1 MLNVRITASLVL
13 YKNEKVDVENI
24 CRLICGEIIHK
35 LYVIDNSPS
44 DELGTSISVIS
55 DKIVYLFNGTNLGYG
70 AAHNIGIKKAIEEKV
85 DYHVVIN
92 PDISFSKGIFK
103 SLAMYMGEN
112 HNCGLV
118 MPKVVYPNGD
128 IQYLCKLLPTPWD
141 LFGRRFLPLKK
152 YNRNRNYKYELIF
165 SGYDKIM
172 WVPSL
177 SGCFMFMRVDV
188 LRKIGGFDERFFMY
202 AEDLDLSRRIGTIS
216 DTIFNPNIIVM
227 HGYDKGSYK
236 SWKLLRFH
244 IFSVFKY
251 FNKWGWFFDSY
262 RKDINK
268 KCLDRKSVV

>member
-70 AAHNIGIKKAIEEKV
+70 AAYNIGIKKAIEEKV

-268 KCLDRKSVV
+268 KCLNYLENK

>member
-141 LFGRRFLPLKK
+141 LFGRRCLPLKK

-268 KCLDRKSVV
+268 KCLNYLENK

>member
-202 AEDLDLSRRIGTIS
+202 AEDWDLSRRIGTIS

-268 KCLDRKSVV
+268 KCLNYLENK

>member
-70 AAHNIGIKKAIEEKV
+70 AAHNIVIKKAIEEKV

-202 AEDLDLSRRIGTIS
+202 AEDLDLSRRIGTVS

-268 KCLDRKSVV
+268 KCVNYLENK

>member
-152 YNRNRNYKYELIF
+152 YNRKRNYKYELIF

-268 KCLDRKSVV
+268 KCLNYLENK

>member
-44 DELGTSISVIS
+44 DEHGTSISVIS

-202 AEDLDLSRRIGTIS
+202 AEDLDLSRRIGTVS

-268 KCLDRKSVV
+268 KCLNYLENK

>member
-202 AEDLDLSRRIGTIS
+202 AEDLDLSHRIGTIS

-268 KCLDRKSVV
+268 KCLNYLENK

>member
-92 PDISFSKGIFK
+92 PDISFSKGILK
-103 SLAMYMGEN
+103 SLAMYMDEN

-268 KCLDRKSVV
+268 KCLNYLENK

>member
-152 YNRNRNYKYELIF
+152 YNRNTNYKYELIF

-268 KCLDRKSVV
+268 KCLNYLENK

>member
-268 KCLDRKSVV
+268 KYLNYLENK

>member
-70 AAHNIGIKKAIEEKV
+70 AAHNIGIKKAIEE
-85 DYHVVIN
+85 N

-268 KCLDRKSVV
+268 KCLNYLGNLDYIYSG

>member
-236 SWKLLRFH
+236 AGSF
-244 IFSVFKY
+244 
-251 FNKWGWFFDSY
+251 
-262 RKDINK
+262 
-268 KCLDRKSVV
+268 

>member
-251 FNKWGWFFDSY
+251 FNKWGSFFDSY

-268 KCLDRKSVV
+268 KCLNYLENK

>member
-152 YNRNRNYKYELIF
+152 YNRNYKYELIF

-268 KCLDRKSVV
+268 KCLNYLENK

>member
-152 YNRNRNYKYELIF
+152 YNRNRKYKYELIF

-268 KCLDRKSVV
+268 KCLNYLENK

>member
-1 MLNVRITASLVL
+1 
-13 YKNEKVDVENI
+13 
-24 CRLICGEIIHK
+24 
-35 LYVIDNSPS
+35 
-44 DELGTSISVIS
+44 
-55 DKIVYLFNGTNLGYG
+55 
-70 AAHNIGIKKAIEEKV
+70 
-85 DYHVVIN
+85 
-92 PDISFSKGIFK
+92 
-103 SLAMYMGEN
+103 
-112 HNCGLV
+112 
-118 MPKVVYPNGD
+118 
-128 IQYLCKLLPTPWD
+128 
-141 LFGRRFLPLKK
+141 
-152 YNRNRNYKYELIF
+152 
-165 SGYDKIM
+165 M

-202 AEDLDLSRRIGTIS
+202 AEDLDLSRRIGTVS

-268 KCLDRKSVV
+268 KC

>member
-13 YKNEKVDVENI
+13 YKKEKVDVENI

-268 KCLDRKSVV
+268 KCLNYLENK

>member
-103 SLAMYMGEN
+103 LLAMYMGEN

-268 KCLDRKSVV
+268 KCLNYLENK